1 MKRTAGALF
10 MLAALG
16 GCVSTGSGPGA
27 GGGYGGCLA
36 GGALSVPGVQG
47 PWGAPVA
54 MAAPY
59 TATPPSG
66 EAAAR
71 EMLAHSVPLEM
82 MQAGATSYPGAPSG
96 IIRAGGVMPPSPGS
110 ISAPGLPY
118 QPFVAGMPGGGP
130 GGGPDGGPGAY
141 PPGAVAAVGA
151 MATPQ
156 ANRFPSRRTEV
167 SFAAPYGMKVSW
179 YAPSPDGRAN
189 FAQNHIE
196 APGRY
201 NFVQGAVYRLKLTD
215 LPNRPG
221 VELYPTLEV
230 VPSNLKTDAFLAH
243 SAVPVSFTNEDL
255 DQVAAG
261 NYLVKVI
268 YLPDPQFQDL
278 AVAGPEEVVS
288 SRLEPGVDPIAEA
301 YRRGSILLVIRLGNI
316 DLELANSPAM
326 DAPGQYG
333 PRQQNQGV
341 PHGMNMPGMGMP
353 GMRMPGMATPAG
365 MGMPGMPMPGMGM
378 PSMSMPG
385 PSAGAIVSPPVMQ
398 LPPAQPSPTTGGPMQ
413 SSKLPDKVPAA
424 QQTQYKPANPLTAI
438 GDGTWGDEKSET
450 ATPSKKSSGNR
461 WWWGGD
467 SDKK

>member
-1 MKRTAGALF
+1 MV
-10 MLAALG
+10 AALG
-16 GCVSTGSGPGA
+16 GCVSSGSGPGA
-27 GGGYGGCLA
+27 SGGGYVGCMS
-36 GGALSVPGVQG
+36 GSALTVPGVQG

-59 TATPPSG
+59 SATPPTG

-71 EMLAHSVPLEM
+71 EMLAQSVPLEI
-82 MQAGATSYPGAPSG
+82 MQAGASSYPGAPSG
-96 IIRAGGVMPPSPGS
+96 IMRMGGQGAMPPAPGS
-110 ISAPGLPY
+110 ISAPGLPQ

-130 GGGPDGGPGAY
+130 GAGPGSY

-151 MATPQ
+151 NAMPQ

-167 SFAAPYGMKVSW
+167 GFVAPYGMKVSW
-179 YAPSPDGRAN
+179 FAPTPDGRAG
-189 FAQNHIE
+189 FAQNHID

-201 NFVQGAVYRLKLTD
+201 NFIQGAVYRLKLTD
-215 LPNRPG
+215 LQNRPG

-268 YLPDPQFQDL
+268 YLPDPQYQDL

-326 DAPGQYG
+326 DAPGQNG
-333 PRQQNQGV
+333 QRAPAQGM
-341 PHGMNMPGMGMP
+341 PHGMMPHGMLPPGMQMPPMGMP
-353 GMRMPGMATPAG
+353 NMQMPGQ
-365 MGMPGMPMPGMGM
+365 
-378 PSMSMPG
+378 PS
-385 PSAGAIVSPPVMQ
+385 GAIMGAPAMQ
-398 LPPAQPSPTTGGPMQ
+398 LPPSQPGAVPMQ
-413 SSKLPDKVPAA
+413 DSAGFGAPQTSKTPDRSTT
-424 QQTQYKPANPLTAI
+424 QQTQYKPSNSI
-438 GDGTWGDEKSET
+438 SSVGDGSWGNK
-450 ATPSKKSSGNR
+450 
-461 WWWGGD
+461 
-467 SDKK
+467 